1 MARSYQISVFQQINS
16 YLLMFNLKI
25 YLAEQQRRI
34 DKALEACLDHAEPEP
49 RIVAAMR
56 HSLMAG
62 GKRLRP
68 VLCLAAAEAV
78 GNPVSRGPLMAAA
91 CALEMVHTY
100 SLIHDDLPAMDDDA
114 VRRGRPTCHVAF
126 DEATAILAGDA
137 LLTLAFEVLSA
148 PEAAAGMAPE
158 RWRPV
163 VHELARAA
171 GHRGMIEGQ
180 MRDIIAENTVLT
192 LDALEAL
199 HRLKTGALIRAAV
212 RMGALLA
219 GASET
224 ALDALDA
231 YARHLGLAFQVAD
244 DILNVKGDPDLM
256 GKAAG
261 TDAARGKNTYP
272 ALLGLE
278 ASEALAVRLKNRAL
292 QALLSFGTTA
302 EPLRA
307 IAAYAVGRKR

>member
-1 MARSYQISVFQQINS
+1 
-16 YLLMFNLKI
+16 
-25 YLAEQQRRI
+25 
-34 DKALEACLDHAEPEP
+34 
-49 RIVAAMR
+49 
-56 HSLMAG
+56 
-62 GKRLRP
+62 
-68 VLCLAAAEAV
+68 
-78 GNPVSRGPLMAAA
+78 
-91 CALEMVHTY
+91 
-100 SLIHDDLPAMDDDA
+100 
-114 VRRGRPTCHVAF
+114 
-126 DEATAILAGDA
+126 
-137 LLTLAFEVLSA
+137 
-148 PEAAAGMAPE
+148 
-158 RWRPV
+158 
-163 VHELARAA
+163 
-171 GHRGMIEGQ
+171 MIEGQ

-224 ALDALDA
+224 ALAALDT

-244 DILNVKGDPDLM
+244 DILNVKGDPTLM

-272 ALLGLE
+272 SLLGLE
-278 ASEALAVRLKNRAL
+278 ASEALAVQMRDRAL

-307 IAAYAVGRKR
+307 IAAYAVERNR

>member
-1 MARSYQISVFQQINS
+1 MFDLKTYLSAQRDHIDRELDAWLGISES
-16 YLLMFNLKI
+16 ESL
-25 YLAEQQRRI
+25 
-34 DKALEACLDHAEPEP
+34 
-49 RIVAAMR
+49 IVAAMR

-114 VRRGRPTCHVAF
+114 IRRGRPTCHVAF
-126 DEATAILAGDA
+126 DEPTAILAGDA

-148 PEAAAGMAPE
+148 PKAVDGMDLD
-158 RWRPV
+158 RWRQV
-163 VHELARAA
+163 VHELASAA
-171 GHRGMIEGQ
+171 GHQGMIEGQ
-180 MRDIIAENTVLT
+180 MRDILSENSMLSPES
-192 LDALEAL
+192 LEAL

-219 GASET
+219 GAPES
-224 ALDALDA
+224 ALDVLDS

-244 DILNVKGDPDLM
+244 DILNVKGDPALM

-272 ALLGLE
+272 ALLGLD
-278 ASEALAVRLKNRAL
+278 ASEALAVRLKDRAL
-292 QALLSFGTTA
+292 QALASFGTTA

-307 IAAYAVGRKR
+307 IAVYAVARHR

>member
-1 MARSYQISVFQQINS
+1 
-16 YLLMFNLKI
+16 MFDMKL
-25 YLAEQQRRI
+25 YLAEQRVRI
-34 DKALEACLDHAEPEP
+34 DRGLEACLAHSGPEP

-78 GNPVSRGPLMAAA
+78 ASPVPARPLMAAA

-114 VRRGRPTCHVAF
+114 TRRGRPTCHVAF

-137 LLTLAFEVLSA
+137 LLTLAFEVISA
-148 PEAAAGMAPE
+148 PAAVAGVDGE
-158 RWRPV
+158 RWRRT

-180 MRDIIAENTVLT
+180 MRDMVAENTVLT
-192 LDALEAL
+192 IEALETL
-199 HRLKTGALIRAAV
+199 HQLKTGALIRAAV
-212 RMGALLA
+212 RMGAILA
-219 GASET
+219 GAGET
-224 ALDALDA
+224 VLGHLDA

-244 DILNVKGDPDLM
+244 DILNVKGDPALM

-272 ALLGLE
+272 SLIGLA
-278 ASEALAVRLKNRAL
+278 ASEALALQLKDRAL
-292 QALLSFGTTA
+292 QALASFGTTA

-307 IAAYAVGRKR
+307 IAGYAVGRRR

>member
-1 MARSYQISVFQQINS
+1 
-16 YLLMFNLKI
+16 MFDLKL
-25 YLAEQQRRI
+25 YLAEQREVI
-34 DKALEACLDHAEPEP
+34 DCALAAWLAHPEPEP

-68 VLCLAAAEAV
+68 VLCLATARAV
-78 GNPVSRGPLMAAA
+78 GQPVSPATLTAAA
-91 CALEMVHTY
+91 CAIEMVHTY
-100 SLIHDDLPAMDDDA
+100 SLIHDDLPAMDDD
-114 VRRGRPTCHVAF
+114 VTRRGRPTCHVAF

-148 PEAAAGMAPE
+148 PEAVAGTNAKQ
-158 RWRPV
+158 WCQV

-171 GHRGMIEGQ
+171 GYRGMVEGQ
-180 MRDIIAENTVLT
+180 MRDIIAEHTVLT
-192 LDALEAL
+192 REALEAL

-224 ALDALDA
+224 DLAALDA

-244 DILNVKGDPDLM
+244 DILNVKGDPVLM

-261 TDAARGKNTYP
+261 TDVTRGKNTYP
-272 ALLGLE
+272 SLLGLA
-278 ASEALAVRLKNRAL
+278 ASEALAVRLKDQAL
-292 QALLSFGTTA
+292 QALASFGTTA

-307 IAAYAVGRKR
+307 IAIYAVNRNR